1 MIFESL
7 PEISF
12 PFLLCNPRKG
22 GFSCT
27 ELLEKPTKPDGCL
40 AVPSSDL
47 LPHVSPSLRI
57 PAEEGAFPFCCARD
71 CSSLSF
77 VVEIEQMS

>member
-7 PEISF
+7 PAISF

-27 ELLEKPTKPDGCL
+27 KLLEKTTKPDGCL
-40 AVPSSDL
+40 AIPISD
-47 LPHVSPSLRI
+47 LPHVSPSLGI

-71 CSSLSF
+71 RSSLSF